1 MNKLSSIIYRLRNIL
16 FILFMIGLIRLIPN
30 IKELDFIGTIFI
42 IFLIVY
48 LLLDL
53 YFYGCKNKYLN
64 NLYLLDYTY
73 ILEIINDR
81 LKSEHISIISIN
93 PL

>member
-42 IFLIVY
+42 IFVIVY

-64 NLYLLDYTY
+64 NNNFHNILVILLYFA
-73 ILEIINDR
+73 N
-81 LKSEHISIISIN
+81 S
-93 PL
+93 

>member
-42 IFLIVY
+42 IFVIVY

-64 NLYLLDYTY
+64 NIQFFTKYLCFFIFFML
-73 ILEIINDR
+73 
-81 LKSEHISIISIN
+81 
-93 PL
+93 